1 MIALD
6 WVVVALSIVTVFSL
20 GAAIGSFLNVVVY
33 RIPVGLSLVYPPSRC
48 PHCQHTLSPQDNIPV
63 LGWILLR
70 GRCRYCR
77 GAIAWRYPLVEAL
90 TGLLFLV
97 VFLQFDWSIQTMSY
111 WLLGSWLLALALIDL
126 DTLTLPDILI
136 KPGLIAGLVLHPWQA
151 YAAVPTIETLVNYSM
166 GAIAGAV
173 VGLWLLD
180 GVRLVASLLMG
191 QEAMGIADPKLA
203 AMIGAWLGVSNL
215 LMALFIACA
224 AGAMLG
230 AGTILLR
237 RRSRRQPIPFGPFL
251 AFGGFVAALWGQS
264 LIRLYLQAV
273 GLAE

>member
-1 MIALD
+1 MD
-6 WVVVALSIVTVFSL
+6 WVVIALSTVIVFSL

-33 RIPVGLSLVYPPSRC
+33 RIPAGQSLVHPPSRC

-77 GAIAWRYPLVEAL
+77 TAIAWRYPLVEAL
-90 TGLLFLV
+90 TGFMFLV
-97 VFLQFDWSIQTMSY
+97 VFLQFDWSIQTIRY

-126 DTLTLPDILI
+126 DTLTLPDVLI
-136 KPGLIAGLVLHPWQA
+136 KPGLIVGVVLYPWQA
-151 YAAVPTIETLVNYSM
+151 YVTAPTTETVVQHGI

-180 GVRLVASLLMG
+180 SIRLVASLLMG

-215 LMALFIACA
+215 LIALFIACA

-230 AGTILLR
+230 AVTILLR

-251 AFGGFVAALWGQS
+251 AVGGFVAALWGQS

-273 GLAE
+273 GLVE

>member
-6 WVVVALSIVTVFSL
+6 WVVIALSTVIVFSL

-33 RIPVGLSLVYPPSRC
+33 RIPAGQSLVHPPSRC

-77 GAIAWRYPLVEAL
+77 TAIAWRYPLVEAL
-90 TGLLFLV
+90 TGFMFLV
-97 VFLQFDWSIQTMSY
+97 VFLQFDWSIQTIRY

-126 DTLTLPDILI
+126 DTLTLPDVLI
-136 KPGLIAGLVLHPWQA
+136 KPGLIVGVVLYPWQA
-151 YAAVPTIETLVNYSM
+151 YVTAPTTETVVQHGI

-180 GVRLVASLLMG
+180 SIRLVASLLMG

-215 LMALFIACA
+215 LIALFIACA

-230 AGTILLR
+230 AVTILLR

-251 AFGGFVAALWGQS
+251 AVGGFVAALWGQS

-273 GLAE
+273 GLVE